1 MDTVEKYHNQN
12 ENRLAPQSIL
22 DGRRNIKF
30 KDEKFNLEKKEKRLQ
45 NKQCLK
51 TLTYQHLCNRS
62 VRSRENYVNSNGP

>member
-45 NKQCLK
+45 NK
-51 TLTYQHLCNRS
+51 
-62 VRSRENYVNSNGP
+62 